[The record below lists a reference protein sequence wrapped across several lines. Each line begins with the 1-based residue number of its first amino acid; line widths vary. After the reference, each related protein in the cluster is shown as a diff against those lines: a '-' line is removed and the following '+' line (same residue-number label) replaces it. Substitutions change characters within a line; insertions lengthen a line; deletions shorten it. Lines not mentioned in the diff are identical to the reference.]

1 MCGQFQFS
9 QKLDSPAMRRLSVL
23 AEQTQVQLPD
33 GDIAP
38 GCLAPVLVA
47 GPGRAQLKMMQW
59 GFPLGDTGRPVINA
73 RAETAASKPSF
84 SRAMEHG
91 RCAIP
96 TTGFYEWS
104 RGSKP
109 QPYRFR
115 AGDELLYLAGL
126 YRMFEGAP
134 RFVVLTC
141 PAVGQVAAVH
151 NRQPVVLGQGE
162 LLRWLG
168 DREAAEAILRR
179 PGAALQGAPMEW
191 EES

>member
-1 MCGQFQFS
+1 
-9 QKLDSPAMRRLSVL
+9 MRSGGAVL
-23 AEQTQVQLPD
+23 AAEAVGQLARAK
-33 GDIAP
+33 GIALHLDVP
-38 GCLAPVLVA
+38 AELPPLPADRDRL
-47 GPGRAQLKMMQW
+47 MQMLINLLSNAVKAC
-59 GFPLGDTGRPVINA
+59 PLGGTGRPVINA
-73 RAETAASKPSF
+73 RVETAASKPSF
-84 SRAMEHG
+84 ARALDHG

-104 RGSKP
+104 RGSEP
-109 QPYRFR
+109 QSYCFR
-115 AGDELLYLAGL
+115 AGNGLLYLAGL
-126 YRMFEGAP
+126 YRMFEGTP

-151 NRQPVVLGQGE
+151 NRQPVVLGQDE

-191 EES
+191 EEL